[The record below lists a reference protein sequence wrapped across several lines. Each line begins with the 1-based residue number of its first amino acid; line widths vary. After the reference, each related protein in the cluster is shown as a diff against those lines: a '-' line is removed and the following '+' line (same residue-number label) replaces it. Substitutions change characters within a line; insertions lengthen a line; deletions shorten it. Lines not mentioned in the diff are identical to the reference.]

1 MTIVRVLAT
10 FAVGMQ
16 LVLKQRI
23 RFGRVLS
30 GSGEAWYWY
39 VIISYGFVARCF
51 DPMFTIFVAQC
62 FPFFQDARIP
72 SRILYCIAAPSEIG
86 TGPTGP
92 KALALIDGLQLW
104 EFAALEK

>member
-23 RFGRVLS
+23 RFGMILS
-30 GSGEAWYWY
+30 GSGEAWY

-51 DPMFTIFVAQC
+51 DPMFMIFVAHC
-62 FPFFQDARIP
+62 FSFFQDARIP
-72 SRILYCIAAPSEIG
+72 SRILYFIAAPFEIG